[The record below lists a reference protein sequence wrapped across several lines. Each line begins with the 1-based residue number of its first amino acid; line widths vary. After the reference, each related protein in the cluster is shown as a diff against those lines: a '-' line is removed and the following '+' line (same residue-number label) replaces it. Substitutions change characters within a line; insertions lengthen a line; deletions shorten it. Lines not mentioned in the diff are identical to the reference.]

1 MKQIFSFLKTTAMG
15 GVLVLVPLLIMYIM
29 VTELLDITIDI
40 ATSVT
45 SVFPENFLGELDEHM
60 VVAFLLLF
68 SAAFLMGLTLR
79 SSLLRRLGR
88 TIEEA
93 TLGRLTIYVA
103 IKRLSRGLLGGVDN
117 NAFQTG
123 LVTVSEGA
131 RQLVYIVEDHGQGL
145 LTVFV
150 PLSPMGLTG
159 SIWLLDEKKVERL
172 PMSVGQ
178 ASKVVGQWGV
188 DLQNAT
194 NLTK

>member
-1 MKQIFSFLKTTAMG
+1 MKQIFGFLKTTAMG
-15 GVLVLVPLLIMYIM
+15 GVLVMVPLLIMYMM
-29 VTELLDITIDI
+29 VTELLDITIGI

-45 SVFPENFLGELDEHM
+45 SVFPADFLRDLDEHIL
-60 VVAFLLLF
+60 VAFLLLF

-88 TIEEA
+88 AIEEA

-103 IKRLSRGLLGGVDN
+103 IKRLSRGLLGGVDG

-131 RQLVYIVEDHGQGL
+131 RQLVYIVEDNGKGL

-159 SIWLLDEKKVERL
+159 SIWLLDEDKVERL
-172 PMSVGQ
+172 AISVGQ
-178 ASKVVGQWGV
+178 ASKVIGQWGV
-188 DLQNAT
+188 DLQNSSS
-194 NLTK
+194 LTK